1 MDALTDAQLESQLN
15 NFAPDVRAR
24 ALSELLA
31 RAERGEI
38 SFAPEADVANMHCH
52 TFFSFNAYGYS
63 PTGLA
68 WLAKRRG
75 FRVMGIVDFDVL
87 DAVDEF
93 LNACELIGVRG
104 SAGIETRVHIPQFAD
119 REINSPGEPGV
130 AYHMGIG
137 FTSGQVTG
145 EAAAILADMRQRAA
159 QRNRGLVQRVN
170 AYLSPVII
178 DYERDVLPLTPGG
191 NPTERHILVA
201 YCRAAERIVPDRLAA
216 FWADRLGMAEN
227 KVESIIRD
235 TPTFHN
241 LIRAK
246 LMKRGGVGYV
256 QPGPESFPTLEEFHK
271 MIVGCGALPCAAWL
285 DGTSTGEQAITELLE
300 LHIGQGAV
308 ALNMIPDRNW
318 NIADPE
324 QRHLRLRNLLQVVQL
339 AEELDLPLNVGTE
352 MNSPG
357 QKLVDDF
364 DVPELQPL
372 RKTFMAGAHFI
383 YGHTVLQRAVG
394 LGYQSPWA
402 QAQLPTRRQ
411 RNAFYTQVG
420 YRVPPGRASMARLK
434 QLKPDMT
441 PSELLRR
448 LEDLV

>member
-1 MDALTDAQLESQLN
+1 MDTLTEVQLEDQLN
-15 NFAPDVRAR
+15 NFDPNVRAK
-24 ALSELLA
+24 ALAQLMA
-31 RAERGEI
+31 RAEQRAI
-38 SFAPEADVANMHCH
+38 SFAPEANVANMHCH

-63 PTGLA
+63 PIGLA

-75 FRVMGIVDFDVL
+75 FRVMGTVDFDVL

-104 SAGIETRVHIPQFAD
+104 SAGIETRVHIPQFAT

-145 EAAAILADMRQRAA
+145 EAATILDDMRRRAA

-170 AYLSPVII
+170 DYLSPVTI
-178 DYERDVLPLTPGG
+178 DYEQDVIPLTPGG

-216 FWADRLGMAEN
+216 FWADRLGVTQSE
-227 KVESIIRD
+227 VEAIIGD
-235 TPTFHN
+235 TPKFHN

-285 DGTSTGEQAITELLE
+285 DGTSPGEQAITELLE
-300 LHIGQGAV
+300 LLIGYGAV
-308 ALNMIPDRNW
+308 ALNIIPDRNW
-318 NIADPE
+318 NVADPE
-324 QRHLRLRNLLQVVQL
+324 QRRIRVRNLLQVVQL
-339 AEELDLPLNVGTE
+339 ADELALPLNVGTE

-364 DVPELQPL
+364 DAPELQPL

-383 YGHTVLQRAVG
+383 YGHTVLQRAAG
-394 LGYQSPWA
+394 LGYQSQWA
-402 QAQLPTRRQ
+402 QAQLPKRRQ
-411 RNAFYTQVG
+411 RNEFYTQVG
-420 YRVPPGRASMARLK
+420 YRVPPGRASMASLR
-434 QLKPDMT
+434 QLTPDIT
-441 PSELLRR
+441 PTELLRR
-448 LEDLV
+448 LEELA